1 VDNYAAHKHSAVK
14 DWLEANPRVNLHFTP
29 THASWMNMV
38 AHPFT

>member
-1 VDNYAAHKHSAVK
+1 VK